1 MFLFPSNC
9 KAKTAWLFMA
19 LSNSFFPLTH
29 RLWITSEEG
38 ICDCSQ
44 AKGSKIEMVYKTDKT
59 LRKDPPELGDNFK
72 SRGMFSQL

>member
-1 MFLFPSNC
+1 M
-9 KAKTAWLFMA
+9 
-19 LSNSFFPLTH
+19 
-29 RLWITSEEG
+29 TSEEG